1 MPADSGSSASL
12 HRERAF
18 LAGRRELDAAYDAG
32 VTTELARDRPVIL
45 YAETLGA
52 AWLAV
57 AGGILAGGVAS
68 RYDGLAVR
76 EISLVTLVIE
86 APDPDDE
93 LIARYA
99 EPERLAWMHA
109 NFTDHSQ
116 VAALG
121 GADSYATRLFDYE
134 HSGRDQVAWVID
146 RLRRDPATRSA
157 TITTFQP
164 HTDTS
169 YIPCVSLLDFW
180 LPGGAVELV
189 AYAHSIDFGAK
200 GYGNLV
206 ELASLQHHVAGQLGH
221 PVGRLLMVVKSAHVY
236 ETERGFVQDVLARQ
250 DHTD

>member
-1 MPADSGSSASL
+1 MI
-12 HRERAF
+12 
-18 LAGRRELDAAYDAG
+18 
-32 VTTELARDRPVIL
+32 ELALGRPEVL
-45 YAETLGA
+45 YVDTLGA

-57 AGGILAGGVAS
+57 ARRILASGIAS

-76 EISLVTLVIE
+76 EISLVTLAVE

-109 NFTDHSQ
+109 NFTDQAQ

-134 HSGRDQVAWVID
+134 HSGRDQVAWVVD
-146 RLRRDPATRSA
+146 RLRRDPTTRSA

-206 ELASLQHHVAGQLGH
+206 ELASLQQQVAGQLGQ
-221 PVGRLLMVVKSAHVY
+221 PAGRLLMLVKSAHIY
-236 ETERGFVQDVLARQ
+236 ETERGYLLGVLGREDPGPPQGPPLA
-250 DHTD
+250 

>member
-1 MPADSGSSASL
+1 MLSGPGPA
-12 HRERAF
+12 E
-18 LAGRRELDAAYDAG
+18 AYDAI
-32 VTTELARDRPVIL
+32 VTSPLASDRPQ
-45 YAETLGA
+45 TLRTATIGG

-57 AGGILAGGVAS
+57 ARRILADGVAS
-68 RYDGLAVR
+68 RYDERPIR
-76 EISLVTLVIE
+76 EISLVTLVVDR
-86 APDPDDE
+86 PDPDDE
-93 LIARYA
+93 IITRYA

-109 NFTDHSQ
+109 NFTDHAR

-146 RLRRDPATRSA
+146 RLRADPATRSA
-157 TITTFQP
+157 AITTFQP

-180 LPGGAVELV
+180 LPGGAVELI

-206 ELASLQHHVAGQLGH
+206 ELAALQRHVAGQLGR
-221 PVGRLLMVVKSAHVY
+221 PIGTLIMMVKSAHVY
-236 ETERGFVQDVLARQ
+236 ETERSYVLGVLAGAGAAGSGQPPDGDGRRWP
-250 DHTD
+250 

>member
-1 MPADSGSSASL
+1 MTTPRAEDGPQTL
-12 HRERAF
+12 H
-18 LAGRRELDAAYDAG
+18 AA
-32 VTTELARDRPVIL
+32 TI
-45 YAETLGA
+45 GA

-57 AGGILAGGVAS
+57 AGRILADGVDSA
-68 RYDGLAVR
+68 YDGLPVR
-76 EISLVTLVIE
+76 EIAHVTLAVSR
-86 APDPDDE
+86 PDPADE
-93 LIARYA
+93 IIARLA

-109 NFTDHSQ
+109 NFTDHSA

-164 HTDTS
+164 RTDTS

-180 LPGGAVELV
+180 LPGGAVELTV
-189 AYAHSIDFGAK
+189 YAHSIDFGAK

-206 ELASLQHHVAGQLGH
+206 ELAGLQRHVAAALGRA
-221 PVGRLLMVVKSAHVY
+221 VGRLLMVVKSAHVY
-236 ETERGFVQDVLARQ
+236 ESEFGYVRGVLAEAEAEGPLRG
-250 DHTD
+250 

>member
-1 MPADSGSSASL
+1 
-12 HRERAF
+12 
-18 LAGRRELDAAYDAG
+18 
-32 VTTELARDRPVIL
+32 VTTRRAGDGPQTLH
-45 YAETLGA
+45 AETIGA

-57 AGGILAGGVAS
+57 AGRILADGVDSA
-68 RYDGLAVR
+68 YDGLPVR
-76 EISLVTLVIE
+76 EIAHVTLAVSR
-86 APDPDDE
+86 PDPADE
-93 LIARYA
+93 IIARLA

-109 NFTDHSQ
+109 NFTDHSA

-164 HTDTS
+164 RTDTS

-180 LPGGAVELV
+180 LPGGAVELTV
-189 AYAHSIDFGAK
+189 YAHSIDFGAK

-206 ELASLQHHVAGQLGH
+206 ELAGLQHYVADALGR
-221 PVGRLLMVVKSAHVY
+221 PVGRLLMMVKSAHVY
-236 ETERGFVQDVLARQ
+236 ESEFGYVRGVLGEARRGR
-250 DHTD
+250 

>member
-1 MPADSGSSASL
+1 
-12 HRERAF
+12 
-18 LAGRRELDAAYDAG
+18 
-32 VTTELARDRPVIL
+32 VTTRRAGDGPQTLH
-45 YAETLGA
+45 AETIGA

-57 AGGILAGGVAS
+57 AGRILADGVDSA
-68 RYDGLAVR
+68 YDGLPVR
-76 EISLVTLVIE
+76 EIAHVTLAVSR
-86 APDPDDE
+86 PDPADE
-93 LIARYA
+93 IIARLA

-109 NFTDHSQ
+109 NFTDHSA

-164 HTDTS
+164 RTDTS

-180 LPGGAVELV
+180 LPGGAVELTV
-189 AYAHSIDFGAK
+189 YAHSIDFGAK

-206 ELASLQHHVAGQLGH
+206 ELAGLQHYVADALGR
-221 PVGRLLMVVKSAHVY
+221 PVGRLLMMVKSAHVY
-236 ETERGFVQDVLARQ
+236 ESEFGYVRGILGEACRGR
-250 DHTD
+250 

>member
-1 MPADSGSSASL
+1 M
-12 HRERAF
+12 
-18 LAGRRELDAAYDAG
+18 DAAYDAG

-57 AGGILAGGVAS
+57 AGRILAGGVAS

-221 PVGRLLMVVKSAHVY
+221 PVGRLLMMVKSAHVY
-236 ETERGFVQDVLARQ
+236 ETERDFVQDVLAR
-250 DHTD
+250 

>member
-1 MPADSGSSASL
+1 
-12 HRERAF
+12 
-18 LAGRRELDAAYDAG
+18 
-32 VTTELARDRPVIL
+32 VTTRRAKDGPQTGDGPQVGDGPQ
-45 YAETLGA
+45 TLHAATIGA

-57 AGGILAGGVAS
+57 AGRILADGVDSA
-68 RYDGLAVR
+68 YDGLPVR
-76 EISLVTLVIE
+76 EIVHVTLAVSR
-86 APDPDDE
+86 PDPADE
-93 LIARYA
+93 IIARLA

-109 NFTDHSQ
+109 NFTDHSA

-164 HTDTS
+164 RTDTS

-180 LPGGAVELV
+180 LPGGAVELTV
-189 AYAHSIDFGAK
+189 YAHSIDFGAK

-206 ELASLQHHVAGQLGH
+206 ELAGLQHYVADALGR
-221 PVGRLLMVVKSAHVY
+221 PVGRLLMMVKSAHVY
-236 ETERGFVQDVLARQ
+236 ESEFGYVRGVLGEACRGR
-250 DHTD
+250 

>member
-1 MPADSGSSASL
+1 
-12 HRERAF
+12 
-18 LAGRRELDAAYDAG
+18 
-32 VTTELARDRPVIL
+32 VTTRRAEDGPQAGDGPPVGDGPQ
-45 YAETLGA
+45 TLHAATIGA

-57 AGGILAGGVAS
+57 AARILADGVDSA
-68 RYDGLAVR
+68 YDGLPVL
-76 EISLVTLVIE
+76 EIAHVTLAVSR
-86 APDPDDE
+86 PDPADE
-93 LIARYA
+93 IIARLA

-109 NFTDHSQ
+109 NFTDHSA

-164 HTDTS
+164 RTDTS

-180 LPGGAVELV
+180 LPGGAVELTV
-189 AYAHSIDFGAK
+189 YAHSIDFGAK

-206 ELASLQHHVAGQLGH
+206 ELAGLQHYVADALGR
-221 PVGRLLMVVKSAHVY
+221 PVGRLLMMVKSAHVY
-236 ETERGFVQDVLARQ
+236 ESEFGYVRGVLGEACRGR
-250 DHTD
+250 